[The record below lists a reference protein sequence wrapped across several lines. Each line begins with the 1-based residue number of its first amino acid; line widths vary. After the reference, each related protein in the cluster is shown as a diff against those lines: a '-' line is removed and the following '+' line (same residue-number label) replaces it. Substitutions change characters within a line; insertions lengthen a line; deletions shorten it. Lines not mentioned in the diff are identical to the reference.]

1 MKQFF
6 PFIILILLLTGCNA
20 YEKVAYVQQ
29 AGNQAVY
36 NTNSK
41 SNIPDVTLKAGDLL
55 TITVNSNVPEAAA
68 PFNLPLIPGGESMK
82 NYAIG
87 SSSVGGGGGGLQNYL
102 VDHEGNIV
110 FPIIGR
116 IHAAGMTKTEL
127 AETIKTKISPAYIK
141 DEPIVLIRY
150 ANYRISVLGEV
161 ARPGLLNV
169 NNERLSIFEA
179 ISMAGDL
186 TIYGRRD
193 NVLIIRE
200 NDKGERETVRIDLRD
215 SKLIDSEYYY
225 LQQNDVL
232 YVQPNNQ
239 KSRSTFIGQ
248 AETLSLSVVSTLI
261 SITTL
266 VVTLIRK

>member
-1 MKQFF
+1 MKQILL
-6 PFIILILLLTGCNA
+6 IILTALMLSACNA
-20 YEKVAYVQQ
+20 YEKVAYVQN
-29 AGNQAVY
+29 AGTQHVY
-36 NTNSK
+36 NENTK
-41 SNIPDVTLKAGDLL
+41 AVIPEVILKAGDLL
-55 TITVNSNVPEAAA
+55 TITVNSNTPEAAA

-87 SSSVGGGGGGLQNYL
+87 SSTISGGGGLQNYL
-102 VDHEGNIV
+102 VDNEGNIV
-110 FPIIGR
+110 FPIIGK
-116 IHAAGMTKTEL
+116 IKAAGLTKSQLSDTL
-127 AETIKTKISPAYIK
+127 SARICPAYIK

-150 ANYRISVLGEV
+150 ANYKVSVLGEV
-161 ARPGLLNV
+161 ARPGLLNI

-193 NVLIIRE
+193 NLLIIRE
-200 NDKGERETVRIDLRD
+200 NVNGERETVRIDLRD

-239 KSRSTFIGQ
+239 KARSTFIGQ

>member
-6 PFIILILLLTGCNA
+6 PFIIILLLTGCKA

-29 AGNQAVY
+29 AGSQVVLDA
-36 NTNSK
+36 NTK

-87 SSSVGGGGGGLQNYL
+87 NTVISGGGGLQNYL

-110 FPIIGR
+110 FPIIGQ

-141 DEPIVLIRY
+141 DDPIVLIRY

-193 NVLIIRE
+193 NLLIIRE

-239 KSRSTFIGQ
+239 KARSTFIGQ

>member
-1 MKQFF
+1 M
-6 PFIILILLLTGCNA
+6 
-20 YEKVAYVQQ
+20 
-29 AGNQAVY
+29 
-36 NTNSK
+36 
-41 SNIPDVTLKAGDLL
+41 
-55 TITVNSNVPEAAA
+55 
-68 PFNLPLIPGGESMK
+68 
-82 NYAIG
+82 
-87 SSSVGGGGGGLQNYL
+87 
-102 VDHEGNIV
+102 
-110 FPIIGR
+110 
-116 IHAAGMTKTEL
+116 
-127 AETIKTKISPAYIK
+127 
-141 DEPIVLIRY
+141 LIRY

>member
-1 MKQFF
+1 MKKLL
-6 PFIILILLLTGCNA
+6 PFIILIVLFTSCNA
-20 YEKVAYVQQ
+20 YEKVAYVQE
-29 AGNQAVY
+29 AGKQVEFNNA
-36 NTNSK
+36 TK
-41 SNIPDVTLKAGDLL
+41 ANIPEVTLKAGDLL
-55 TITVNSNVPEAAA
+55 TITVNSNVSEAAA

-87 SSSVGGGGGGLQNYL
+87 NSSVGGGGGGLQNYL
-102 VDHEGNIV
+102 VDHKGYIV
-110 FPIIGR
+110 FPIIGE
-116 IHAAGMTKTEL
+116 IHVAGMTKSEL
-127 AETIKTKISPAYIK
+127 SETLKSKISPTYIK
-141 DEPIVLIRY
+141 DKPIILIRY

-161 ARPGLLNV
+161 ARPGILNV

-193 NVLIIRE
+193 NVMIVRE

-266 VVTLIRK
+266 VVTLLRN

>member
-1 MKQFF
+1 MKRFF
-6 PFIILILLLTGCNA
+6 PFIVLVVLLTSCNA

-29 AGNQAVY
+29 AGSQAVFDDK
-36 NTNSK
+36 TK
-41 SNIPDVTLKAGDLL
+41 PGIPDVTLKAGDLL

-82 NYAIG
+82 NYSIG
-87 SSSVGGGGGGLQNYL
+87 NSTISGGGGLQNYL
-102 VDHEGNIV
+102 VDHEGNVV
-110 FPIIGR
+110 FPIIGK
-116 IHAAGMTKTEL
+116 IHAAGMTKSEL
-127 AETIKTKISPAYIK
+127 AEKIKSSISPAYIK
-141 DEPIVLIRY
+141 EEPIVLIRY

-161 ARPGLLNV
+161 ARPGMLSV

-186 TIYGRRD
+186 TVYGRRD

-200 NDKGERETVRIDLRD
+200 NNKGERETVRIDLRD

-239 KSRSTFIGQ
+239 KARSTFIGQ

>member
-1 MKQFF
+1 MKQFL
-6 PFIILILLLTGCNA
+6 PFIIILLLTGCKA

-87 SSSVGGGGGGLQNYL
+87 STTISGGGGLQNYL

-110 FPIIGR
+110 FPIIGQ
-116 IHAAGMTKTEL
+116 IHVAGMTKTEL
-127 AETIKTKISPAYIK
+127 AETIKSKISPAYIK

-186 TIYGRRD
+186 SIYGRRD

-200 NDKGERETVRIDLRD
+200 NDKGERETVRVDLRD

-239 KSRSTFIGQ
+239 KARSTFIGQ